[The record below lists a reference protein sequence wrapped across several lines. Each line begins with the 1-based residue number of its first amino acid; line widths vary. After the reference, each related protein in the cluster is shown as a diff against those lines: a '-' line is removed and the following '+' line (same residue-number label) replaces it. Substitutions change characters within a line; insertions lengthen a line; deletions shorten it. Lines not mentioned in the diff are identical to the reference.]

1 MLDLHHLTAND
12 IMNHMYDENDVT
24 NYEEYTKVCQ
34 KLVNYLY
41 SEQFLN
47 ACFAEDDYI
56 HLCELGCYKDDMNEK
71 NIIHKMVDFDS
82 YCGNE
87 GYSYSDVIAMTQD
100 SFDLND
106 DFFVDDGDSIRSDF
120 SMLYP
125 NDSYIDLKDI
135 LTRIIIDP
143 LPFVNEYPS
152 DYYSDKL
159 NEIKNEFEKIVNI

>member
-1 MLDLHHLTAND
+1 MLDIKNLTSEN
-12 IMNHMYDENDVT
+12 IIENMYDEDDVT

-100 SFDLND
+100 GFDLND
-106 DFFVDDGDSIRSDF
+106 DFFVDDGDSIRSDC

-125 NDSYIDLKDI
+125 NDNYIDLKDI

>member
-1 MLDLHHLTAND
+1 MLDIKNLTSEN
-12 IMNHMYDENDVT
+12 IMNHMYDEDDVT

-41 SEQFLN
+41 SEEFLN

-56 HLCELGCYKDDMNEK
+56 HLCELGCYKDDMNEH

-82 YCGNE
+82 YCENE

-100 SFDLND
+100 TFDLND
-106 DFFVDDGDSIRSDF
+106 DFFVDDGDSIRSDC

-125 NDSYIDLKDI
+125 NDNYIDLKDI

-143 LPFVNEYPS
+143 LPFVNEYPT

>member
-1 MLDLHHLTAND
+1 MLDIKNLTSKN
-12 IMNHMYDENDVT
+12 IIENMYGENDVT

-56 HLCELGCYKDDMNEK
+56 HLCELGCYKDCE
-71 NIIHKMVDFDS
+71 S
-82 YCGNE
+82 E

-100 SFDLND
+100 GFDLND
-106 DFFVDDGDSIRSDF
+106 DFFVNDGDSIRSDF

-125 NDSYIDLKDI
+125 NDNYIDLKDI
-135 LTRIIIDP
+135 LTRIITDP
-143 LPFVNEYPS
+143 LPFVNEYPT
-152 DYYSDKL
+152 DYYSEEL
-159 NEIKNEFEKIVNI
+159 NNIKKEMEKVVNS

>member
-1 MLDLHHLTAND
+1 MLDIKNLTSKN
-12 IMNHMYDENDVT
+12 IIENMYDENDVT

-56 HLCELGCYKDDMNEK
+56 HLCELGCYKDDMNTN

-82 YCGNE
+82 YCESE

-125 NDSYIDLKDI
+125 NDNYIDLKDI

>member
-1 MLDLHHLTAND
+1 MLDIKNLTSKN
-12 IMNHMYDENDVT
+12 IIENMYDENDVT

-41 SEQFLN
+41 NEQFLN
-47 ACFAEDDYI
+47 SCFAEDD
-56 HLCELGCYKDDMNEK
+56 LGCYKDDMNEN

-82 YCGNE
+82 YCGGE

-106 DFFVDDGDSIRSDF
+106 DFFVDDGDSFRSDC

-125 NDSYIDLKDI
+125 NDNYIDLKDI

-152 DYYSDKL
+152 DYYSEEL
-159 NEIKNEFEKIVNI
+159 NNIKKEMEKVVNS

>member
-1 MLDLHHLTAND
+1 MLDIKNLTSKN
-12 IMNHMYDENDVT
+12 IIENMYDEDDVT

-56 HLCELGCYKDDMNEK
+56 HLCELGCYKDDMNTN

-82 YCGNE
+82 YCESE
-87 GYSYSDVIAMTQD
+87 GYSYSDVIGMTQGN
-100 SFDLND
+100 FDLND
-106 DFFVDDGDSIRSDF
+106 DFFVDDGYSIRSDC

>member
-1 MLDLHHLTAND
+1 MLDIKNLTSEN

-41 SEQFLN
+41 SEEFLN
-47 ACFAEDDYI
+47 ACFADDDYI
-56 HLCELGCYKDDMNEK
+56 HLCGLGCYKDDMNEH

-106 DFFVDDGDSIRSDF
+106 DFFVDDGDSIRSDC

-125 NDSYIDLKDI
+125 NDNYIDLKDI

-143 LPFVNEYPS
+143 LPFVNEYPT
-152 DYYSDKL
+152 DYYSEEL
-159 NEIKNEFEKIVNI
+159 NNIKKEMEKVVNS

>member
-1 MLDLHHLTAND
+1 MLDIKNLTSEN
-12 IMNHMYDENDVT
+12 IMNHMYDKDDVT

-56 HLCELGCYKDDMNEK
+56 HLCELGCYKDDMNTN

-82 YCGNE
+82 YCESE
-87 GYSYSDVIAMTQD
+87 GYSYSDVIGMTQGD
-100 SFDLND
+100 FDLND
-106 DFFVDDGDSIRSDF
+106 DFFVDDGYSIRSDC

-143 LPFVNEYPS
+143 LPFVNEYPTEF
-152 DYYSDKL
+152 YSDKL
-159 NEIKNEFEKIVNI
+159 NMIKEEMQKVVNS

>member
-1 MLDLHHLTAND
+1 MLDIKNLTSKN
-12 IMNHMYDENDVT
+12 IIENMYDEDDVT
-24 NYEEYTKVCQ
+24 NYEEYTKICQ

-56 HLCELGCYKDDMNEK
+56 HLCELGCYKDDMNEN

-87 GYSYSDVIAMTQD
+87 GYSYSDVISMTQD
-100 SFDLND
+100 GFDLND

-120 SMLYP
+120 SMLDP
-125 NDSYIDLKDI
+125 NDNYIDLKDI

-152 DYYSDKL
+152 DYYSEEL
-159 NEIKNEFEKIVNI
+159 NNIKKEMEKVVNS

>member
-1 MLDLHHLTAND
+1 MLDIKNLTSKN
-12 IMNHMYDENDVT
+12 IIENMYDEDDVT

-56 HLCELGCYKDDMNEK
+56 HLCELGCYKDDMNTN

-82 YCGNE
+82 YCGDE
-87 GYSYSDVIAMTQD
+87 GYSYSDVITMTQD
-100 SFDLND
+100 GFDLND
-106 DFFVDDGDSIRSDF
+106 DFFVDDGDSIRSDC
-120 SMLYP
+120 SMLWQDNNYV
-125 NDSYIDLKDI
+125 DLKDI

-152 DYYSDKL
+152 DYYSEEL
-159 NEIKNEFEKIVNI
+159 NSIKKEMEKVVNS

>member
-1 MLDLHHLTAND
+1 MLNLKNLTSKN
-12 IMNHMYDENDVT
+12 IIEHMYDENDVT

-56 HLCELGCYKDDMNEK
+56 HLCGLGCYKDDMNEH

-87 GYSYSDVIAMTQD
+87 GYSYSDVITMTQD

-106 DFFVDDGDSIRSDF
+106 DFFIDDGDSIRSAC
-120 SMLYP
+120 SMLWQDD
-125 NDSYIDLKDI
+125 NYIDLKDI
-135 LTRIIIDP
+135 LTRIICDP

-152 DYYSDKL
+152 DYYSEEL
-159 NEIKNEFEKIVNI
+159 NNIKEEMEKIVNS

>member
-1 MLDLHHLTAND
+1 MLDIKNLTSKN
-12 IMNHMYDENDVT
+12 IIENMYDEDDVT

-56 HLCELGCYKDDMNEK
+56 HLCELGCYKDDMNTN

-82 YCGNE
+82 YCESE

-106 DFFVDDGDSIRSDF
+106 DFFVDDGDAIRSDF

-125 NDSYIDLKDI
+125 NDNYIDLKDI

>member
-1 MLDLHHLTAND
+1 MLDLHNLTAND
-12 IMNHMYDENDVT
+12 ILNNMYDENDVT

-41 SEQFLN
+41 SEEFLN

-71 NIIHKMVDFDS
+71 NIIHKMTDFDS
-82 YCGNE
+82 YCE
-87 GYSYSDVIAMTQD
+87 SQGYSYSEVIDMTQGD
-100 SFDLND
+100 FDLND
-106 DFFVDDGDSIRSDF
+106 DFFVDDNYSIKSDC
-120 SMLYP
+120 SMLYQ
-125 NDSYIDLKDI
+125 NENYIDLKDI

-143 LPFVNEYPS
+143 LPFVNEYPT

-159 NEIKNEFEKIVNI
+159 NEIKNEFAKIVNN

>member
-1 MLDLHHLTAND
+1 MLDIKNLTSEN
-12 IMNHMYDENDVT
+12 IIEYMYDENDVT

-56 HLCELGCYKDDMNEK
+56 HLCELGCYKDDMNTN

-87 GYSYSDVIAMTQD
+87 GYSYSDVITMTQD
-100 SFDLND
+100 NFDLND
-106 DFFVDDGDSIRSDF
+106 DFFIDDGDSIRSDC
-120 SMLYP
+120 SMLWQD
-125 NDSYIDLKDI
+125 NNYIDLKDI

-152 DYYSDKL
+152 EFYSEKL
-159 NEIKNEFEKIVNI
+159 NNIRKEMEKVVNS

>member
-1 MLDLHHLTAND
+1 MLNIKNLTSEN
-12 IMNHMYDENDVT
+12 IIENMYDENDVT

-41 SEQFLN
+41 SEEFLN

-56 HLCELGCYKDDMNEK
+56 HLCGLGCYKDDMNTN

-82 YCGNE
+82 YCENE

-100 SFDLND
+100 GFDLND

-125 NDSYIDLKDI
+125 NDNYIDLKDI

-143 LPFVNEYPS
+143 LPFVNEYPT
-152 DYYSDKL
+152 DYYSEEL
-159 NEIKNEFEKIVNI
+159 NNIKKEMEKVVNP

>member
-1 MLDLHHLTAND
+1 MLDIKNLTSKN
-12 IMNHMYDENDVT
+12 IIENMYDENDVT

-41 SEQFLN
+41 SEKFLN

-82 YCGNE
+82 YCGGE

-100 SFDLND
+100 GFDLND

-125 NDSYIDLKDI
+125 NDNYIDLKDI

-143 LPFVNEYPS
+143 LPFVNEYPT
-152 DYYSDKL
+152 DYYSEEL
-159 NEIKNEFEKIVNI
+159 NNIKKEMEKVVNS

>member
-1 MLDLHHLTAND
+1 MLDIKNLTSEN
-12 IMNHMYDENDVT
+12 IMNHMYDEDDVT

-41 SEQFLN
+41 SEEFLN

-56 HLCELGCYKDDMNEK
+56 HLCELGCYKDDMNTN

-82 YCGNE
+82 YCESE

-100 SFDLND
+100 TFDLND
-106 DFFVDDGDSIRSDF
+106 DFFIDDGDSIRSDC

-125 NDSYIDLKDI
+125 NDNYIDLKDI

>member
-1 MLDLHHLTAND
+1 MLDIKNLTSEN
-12 IMNHMYDENDVT
+12 IIENMYDENDVT

-41 SEQFLN
+41 SEEFLN

-71 NIIHKMVDFDS
+71 NIIHKMMDFDS
-82 YCGNE
+82 YCEGE

-100 SFDLND
+100 TFDLND
-106 DFFVDDGDSIRSDF
+106 NFFVDYGDSIRSDF

-125 NDSYIDLKDI
+125 NANYIDLKDI

-143 LPFVNEYPS
+143 FPFVNEYPTKF
-152 DYYSDKL
+152 YSEEL
-159 NEIKNEFEKIVNI
+159 NNIKEEMEKVINS

>member
-1 MLDLHHLTAND
+1 MLDIKNLTSKN
-12 IMNHMYDENDVT
+12 IMEYMYDEDDVT

-56 HLCELGCYKDDMNEK
+56 HLCELGCYKDDMNTN

-100 SFDLND
+100 TFDLND
-106 DFFVDDGDSIRSDF
+106 DFFVDDGESIRSDC
-120 SMLYP
+120 SMLWQD
-125 NDSYIDLKDI
+125 NNYIDLKDI

-152 DYYSDKL
+152 DYYSEEL
-159 NEIKNEFEKIVNI
+159 NNIKKEMEKVVNS

>member
-1 MLDLHHLTAND
+1 MLDIKNLTSKN
-12 IMNHMYDENDVT
+12 IIENMYDEDDVT

-41 SEQFLN
+41 SEEFLN

-56 HLCELGCYKDDMNEK
+56 HLCELGCYKDDMNEH

-82 YCGNE
+82 YCESE

-100 SFDLND
+100 TFDLND

-125 NDSYIDLKDI
+125 NDNYIDLKDI

-143 LPFVNEYPS
+143 LPFVNEYPTEF
-152 DYYSDKL
+152 YSEEL
-159 NEIKNEFEKIVNI
+159 NMIKEEMQKVVNS

>member
-1 MLDLHHLTAND
+1 MLDIKNLTSKN
-12 IMNHMYDENDVT
+12 IIENMYDENDVT

-41 SEQFLN
+41 NEQFLN
-47 ACFAEDDYI
+47 SCFAEDDYI
-56 HLCELGCYKDDMNEK
+56 HLCELGCYKDDMNEN

-87 GYSYSDVIAMTQD
+87 GYSYSDVISMTQD
-100 SFDLND
+100 GFDLND

-120 SMLYP
+120 SMLWQDNNYV
-125 NDSYIDLKDI
+125 DLKDI

-143 LPFVNEYPS
+143 LPFVNEYPT
-152 DYYSDKL
+152 DYYSEEL
-159 NEIKNEFEKIVNI
+159 NNIKKEMEKVVNS

>member
-1 MLDLHHLTAND
+1 MLDIKNLTSEN
-12 IMNHMYDENDVT
+12 IMNHMYDEDDVT

-41 SEQFLN
+41 SEEFLN

-56 HLCELGCYKDDMNEK
+56 HLCKLGCYKDDMNTN

-82 YCGNE
+82 YCESE

-125 NDSYIDLKDI
+125 NDNYIDLKDI
-135 LTRIIIDP
+135 LTRIITDP

-152 DYYSDKL
+152 DYYSEEL
-159 NEIKNEFEKIVNI
+159 NNIKKEMEKVVNS